1 MEPADDLSRVYALS
15 PHEQLTY
22 WTGAIAQNDVGLEN
36 AMRGLATN
44 ILLSPTLGRADF
56 PREFEAL
63 RERTKAILKTSRL
76 PQELRAE
83 GVAILGRAKIAHRN
97 RVDLVHDMW
106 ALQEGATPASF
117 IVAHSLMGR
126 GWPDDPG
133 SSRTLADVEA
143 AARQHIASITE
154 VGMFSMRVST
164 FYADEATTQFVR
176 TQIAARF
183 VGGPLDDQY
192 RAVPRNDRGE
202 AEEFFTEDSVTY
214 ARVEEGREVVDGV
227 VEYTNLRFE
236 LVEE

>member
-63 RERTKAILKTSRL
+63 RETTKAILKNSRL
-76 PQELRAE
+76 LQGLRAE

-97 RVDLVHDMW
+97 RVELVHDMW
-106 ALQEGATPASF
+106 ALQEGTTPASF
-117 IVAHSLMGR
+117 VVAHALMGR

-133 SSRTLADVEA
+133 PSRTLADFEA

-164 FYADEATTQFVR
+164 FYADEATALFVR

-202 AEEFFTEDSVTY
+202 AEEFFTEDFVTY
-214 ARVEEGREVVDGV
+214 ARVDEGSEVVDGV

-236 LVEE
+236 RVEK